1 MCNVSPDKSATN
13 KKMVEELELDGLP
26 KPEESVEEL
35 DQEKQVKWI
44 LVFKLETIIYAV
56 IHLYI

>member
-1 MCNVSPDKSATN
+1 MFSSNGINSSNASDMCNVSPDKSATN

-35 DQEKQVKWI
+35 DQEKQVK
-44 LVFKLETIIYAV
+44 
-56 IHLYI
+56 